1 MRKLLIILG
10 ILFVLLIVAGA
21 AITAV
26 VLLSP
31 GKVRQVL
38 GGETRLLD
46 YLGAQVVGIANAQL
60 VPELSFETIRYEPPY
75 TLSLGGV
82 RLTAADSTRV
92 LDLGRMEVTLAETPR
107 MGEPI
112 KIASLKLSNGAINL
126 INDPTANGG
135 EGGLRGLSPLVEP
148 RPEREKTAAE
158 QPEFSLSNVLVLS
171 KIVIEGIDLVYDA
184 GDGSAPMRLDALAA
198 DLDIVPVSDTGL
210 EGAGWYELKLASGR
224 RPGLELDLD
233 GRINIESFEL
243 ALNRVTADVE
253 LDDQTVTTLPPQLAT
268 LVNTHQLRGAVR
280 AVVTGRVPL
289 MDPGAAELDMQ
300 AGLTNGRG
308 VFGEY
313 QIPLESVE
321 LKAGMASRVV
331 DLRSLGVQALGGTM
345 TADGRIALD
354 GDALVSWTLQ
364 GMDLRSLLA
373 AGAPA
378 GQPPKLAGTV
388 TTTGSVRAP
397 MADPMAGLS
406 GAGQIDVRDGRLVN
420 VPILSDLVKV
430 MQVTGLTGNM
440 LRDSFSSPFTITP
453 TGIRLENFDF
463 RTPAVAARG
472 TGTIGFDGTLDMSVN
487 GGPLES
493 IQNKLGPIGGI
504 LGKITDQFVTYRVRG
519 TTEEPKVSVQPLGIG
534 G

>member
-107 MGEPI
+107 MNEPI

-126 INDPTANGG
+126 INDPAANGG
-135 EGGLRGLSPLVEP
+135 AGGLRGLSPLVEP

-243 ALNRVTADVE
+243 ALNRVTADLE
-253 LDDQTVTTLPPQLAT
+253 LDDQTATTLPPQLAT
-268 LVNTHQLRGAVR
+268 LVNTHQLRGSLR

-289 MDPGAAELDMQ
+289 LDPGGAELDLQ
-300 AGLTNGRG
+300 AGLTKGRG

-313 QIPLESVE
+313 QIPLDSVE

-345 TADGRIALD
+345 TADGRINLD
-354 GDALVSWTLQ
+354 GDARVAWTIN

-373 AGAPA
+373 AGAPP

-388 TTTGSVRAP
+388 TSTGSVRAP

-406 GAGQIDVRDGRLVN
+406 GAGQIDVREGRLVN
-420 VPILSDLVKV
+420 VPVLSDLVSV
-430 MQVTGLTGNM
+430 MEITGLTGNT

-453 TGIRLENFDF
+453 TAVRLENFDF
-463 RTPAVAARG
+463 RTPALAARG
-472 TGTIGFDGTLDMSVN
+472 SGTIGFDGTLDMSVN

-493 IQNKLGPIGGI
+493 IQNKLGPLGGI
-504 LGKITDQFVTYRVRG
+504 LGKITDRFVTYRVRG
-519 TTEEPKVSVQPLGIG
+519 TTGDPKVSVQPLGIG

>member
-1 MRKLLIILG
+1 MRKLFIILG
-10 ILFVLLIVAGA
+10 ILFVLLIIAFGA
-21 AITAV
+21 MTAV

-31 GKVRQVL
+31 GKLRQVV

-60 VPELSFETIRYEPPY
+60 VPELSFETIRYDPPF

-92 LDLGRMEVTLAETPR
+92 LDLGRMDVTLAETPR

-112 KIASLKLSNGAINL
+112 RIASLRLSNGAINL
-126 INDPTANGG
+126 INDPAANGG

-210 EGAGWYELKLASGR
+210 EGTGWYELKLDSGR
-224 RPGLELDLD
+224 KPGLELDLD

-243 ALNRVTADVE
+243 ALNRVTADVQ
-253 LDDQTVTTLPPQLAT
+253 LNDQTATTLPPQLAT
-268 LVNTHQLRGAVR
+268 LVNTHQLRGALR

-289 MDPGAAELDMQ
+289 MDPGAAELDIQ
-300 AGLTNGRG
+300 AGLTQGRG
-308 VFGEY
+308 VIGAY
-313 QIPLESVE
+313 QIPLDSVE
-321 LKAGMASRVV
+321 LKAGMASRIL

-345 TADGRIALD
+345 TAEGRIALD
-354 GDALVSWTLQ
+354 GDARLSWEAQRVDLQTL
-364 GMDLRSLLA
+364 LL

-378 GQPPKLAGTV
+378 GQPPRMAGKLTS
-388 TTTGSVRAP
+388 TGSVRTP

-406 GAGQIDVRDGRLVN
+406 GAGRISVAEGRLVN
-420 VPILSDLVKV
+420 IPVFSRLLAA
-430 MQVTGLTGNM
+430 MQATGLMANAQ
-440 LRDSFSSPFTITP
+440 RDTFDSPFTITP
-453 TGIRLENFDF
+453 AGVHLDGFDF
-463 RTPAVAARG
+463 RTTGVAVRG
-472 TGTIGFDGTLDMSVN
+472 SGLIGFDSSLDLSVN
-487 GGPLES
+487 GGPLEAV
-493 IQNKLGPIGGI
+493 QNRLGPIGGV

-519 TTEEPKVSVQPLGIG
+519 TTEEPKVNVQPLGIG